1 MASPIEVGDSQ
12 QPASDDDEVDT
23 PATIVDDDDD
33 LHPAVAADDSAQPPR
48 PVQELTWGQFAD
60 ITRGLSSLSASSAT
74 LLRTAAPREERSRSP
89 HRNDGGQRYIM
100 FDCRVVELLRQM
112 RNSECRNVLMR
123 ALHNQAHGVHG
134 RFGLTDLQL
143 DDVAHTRFHWHLEP
157 MPAAEPR
164 NCVALVSAQDS
175 VAGGGAAAAPP
186 APAEGPLRCGGGVS
200 AAVGSLME
208 EQA

>member
-1 MASPIEVGDSQ
+1 MSIGDLDGLL
-12 QPASDDDEVDT
+12 PAE
-23 PATIVDDDDD
+23 ARQEQ
-33 LHPAVAADDSAQPPR
+33 LAQPPPTTLR
-48 PVQELTWGQFAD
+48 SRRRRRALSKSSELTWGQFAD

-112 RNSECRNVLMR
+112 RNSECRNVLTR